1 MEQGEVYI
9 THYHIL
15 GARPRREGLVEILY
29 FMTKDR
35 KFTKRTRFR
44 SSRRQQF
51 LFRHYELNN
60 LGAKELEKPIP
71 RKRNQEVFL
80 DPKGRI
86 LLADRDLKE
95 NDPEI
100 VYLGNSIDSI
110 AARKYEIPRIPYV
123 RPNVRTTERQ

>member
-1 MEQGEVYI
+1 MYI